1 MEAIAQTKF
10 LRMSPRKIRR
20 VIKLVQG
27 MNVEDALNLLH
38 FTRKDAAEPV
48 AKTVQSAFANL
59 GNKEEGERVDMKDV
73 LITSAFV
80 DGGPTLKRFRPMSMG
95 RAGKIRKRTSH
106 ITVKVEHNE

>member
-1 MEAIAQTKF
+1 
-10 LRMSPRKIRR
+10 
-20 VIKLVQG
+20 
-27 MNVEDALNLLH
+27 
-38 FTRKDAAEPV
+38 
-48 AKTVQSAFANL
+48 
-59 GNKEEGERVDMKDV
+59 MKDV